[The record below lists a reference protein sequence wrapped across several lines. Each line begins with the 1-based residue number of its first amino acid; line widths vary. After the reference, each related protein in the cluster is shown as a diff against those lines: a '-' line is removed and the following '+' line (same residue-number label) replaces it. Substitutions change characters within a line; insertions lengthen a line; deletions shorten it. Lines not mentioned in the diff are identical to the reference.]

1 MAKSRHAGE
10 DLVSRFG
17 PHERLGARVGNV
29 DIAADGGFQLAGAA
43 MHTPAQLLLRQRC
56 EPALD
61 EIDPRAARRREV
73 HVHAGVPDQ
82 PAMDERGFVGTGS
95 SMGRARDSQAVYR
108 LRAANRRR

>member
-17 PHERLGARVGNV
+17 PHERLGPGVRDL

-43 MHTPAQLLLRQRC
+43 VHTPAQLLLRQRC

-73 HVHAGVPDQ
+73 HVNAGVPGQ
-82 PAMDERGFVGTGS
+82 PTMDERGLCVLALST
-95 SMGRARDSQAVYR
+95 MR
-108 LRAANRRR
+108 